1 MKNKKTIKII
11 LPILI
16 VAVLVGMYFIKNRNS
31 STTISNNKVEGTNTG
46 GEVSKESELLETEVP
61 NFEEYAKEKLPVIVD
76 YGSDTCEP
84 CRMMEPHFKAFHEKM
99 AGKAI
104 VKYVDI
110 DLNREA
116 AKEVPLQ
123 VIPTQVLFN
132 ADGTPYVPS
141 DEIKEKIPFEMF
153 NHKVTKKHIYT
164 IHQGFLNEEQLLE
177 IAKDMGVKE

>member
-1 MKNKKTIKII
+1 MKNNKTLKII
-11 LPILI
+11 LPIVI
-16 VAVLVGMYFIKNRNS
+16 VAVLVGMYFIKNS
-31 STTISNNKVEGTNTG
+31 DSKDTISNSKVESTNIA
-46 GEVSKESELLETEVP
+46 GESGSKSELLETEVP
-61 NFEEYAKEKLPVIVD
+61 NFEEYAKKKLPVIVD

-84 CRMMEPHFKAFHEKM
+84 CRMMEPHYKAFHEKM
-99 AGKAI
+99 EGKAI

-110 DLNREA
+110 DLNRDA
-116 AKEVPLQ
+116 AKEVPIQ

-141 DEIKEKIPFEMF
+141 DEIKEKIPFEMY